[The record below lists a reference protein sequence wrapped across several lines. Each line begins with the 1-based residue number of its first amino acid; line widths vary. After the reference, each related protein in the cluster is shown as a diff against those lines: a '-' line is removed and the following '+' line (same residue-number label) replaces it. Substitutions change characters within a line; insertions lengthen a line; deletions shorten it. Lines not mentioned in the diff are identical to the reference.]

1 MTLTAVV
8 ELTMSILQIPP
19 RARESLDGCSYL
31 WDSQWAS
38 RVFGTL
44 LLFFDCLLYSCAGLE
59 RNANVV
65 LRSEV
70 QLINEF
76 QTRFEADRMDA
87 HRIV

>member
-1 MTLTAVV
+1 MYLRQFCSDAEFTVTLTAVV
-8 ELTMSILQIPP
+8 ELTMSILQIPT
-19 RARESLDGCSYL
+19 RARESLHGCSYL

-38 RVFGTL
+38 RAFALL

-70 QLINEF
+70 
-76 QTRFEADRMDA
+76 
-87 HRIV
+87 